1 VSNAGLQA
9 HIQLSRGAFTLDV
22 DLTVPAGQIVSVLG
36 PNGAGKSTLLAVLAG
51 LLPIRAGRV
60 QLGEQILDDPATSI
74 FRRPERRPIG
84 VVFQDYRLFPHQ
96 SVLENVAFGARA
108 RGVSKAVARTRAR
121 SWLDRLDLTQFAD
134 RRPGALSGGQ
144 AQRVALARALASE
157 PAMLLLDE
165 PLAALDARSRREVQR
180 TLRTHLRDFAGP
192 VLMVTHDPVDA
203 LLLADRLVV
212 VEDGRI
218 RQDDSPEAV
227 STRPASAYV
236 AQLLDLN
243 LYRGAV
249 RDGRFE
255 IDDGGGA
262 LVVAAT
268 DDSDSAL
275 AVVRPSAITVH
286 RERPLD
292 SSARNVWP
300 VVVRSLTRLPDR
312 VRVEVDGKPSAIVD
326 VTAAAVEELGLGEGA
341 PAWLSAKA
349 TDIHSWSDTGP
360 AE

>member
-1 VSNAGLQA
+1 MSAAELQA
-9 HIQLSRGAFTLDV
+9 RIQLSRGPFTLDV
-22 DLTVPAGQIVSVLG
+22 DLTVPAGQIVSILG

-51 LLPIRAGRV
+51 LLPIREGRV
-60 QLGEQILDDPATSI
+60 QLDEQVLDDPAASI

-108 RGVSKAVARTRAR
+108 RGVSKSIARTRAR
-121 SWLDRLDLTQFAD
+121 EWLEKLDLSQFAD

-144 AQRVALARALASE
+144 AQRVALARALATE

-180 TLRTHLRDFAGP
+180 TLATYLREFAGP

-218 RQDDSPEAV
+218 RQDASPETV

-243 LYRGAV
+243 LYRGTV
-249 RDGRFE
+249 QNGRFE
-255 IDDGGGA
+255 IDDGGGTLIVTA
-262 LVVAAT
+262 I
-268 DDSDSAL
+268 DDSDSTL

-292 SSARNVWP
+292 SSARNIWP
-300 VVVRSLTRLPDR
+300 VIVRSLTRLPDR
-312 VRVEVDGKPSAIVD
+312 VRVEVDGRPSAIVD
-326 VTAAAVEELGLGEGA
+326 VTAAAVEELGLTEGA

-349 TDIHSWSDTGP
+349 TDIHSWSETSR
-360 AE
+360 

>member
-1 VSNAGLQA
+1 MMLQA
-9 HIQLSRGAFTLDV
+9 RIQLSRGSFTLDI

-51 LLPIRAGRV
+51 LLPIREGRV
-60 QLGEQILDDPATSI
+60 QLGEQVLDDPAASV

-96 SVLENVAFGARA
+96 NVLENVAFGARA
-108 RGVSKAVARTRAR
+108 RGVPKSEARARAR
-121 SWLDRLDLTQFAD
+121 SWLDRLDLAEFAD

-144 AQRVALARALASE
+144 AQRVALARALATE

-180 TLRTHLRDFAGP
+180 TLLTHLRDFDGP

-212 VEDGRI
+212 VENGRV
-218 RQDDSPEAV
+218 RQDASPEVV

-243 LYRGAV
+243 LYRGTV
-249 RDGRFE
+249 QDGRFE
-255 IDDGGGA
+255 LDDGAGT
-262 LVVAAT
+262 LIVVAME
-268 DDSDSAL
+268 DSDSAL

-286 RERPLD
+286 RERPHE
-292 SSARNVWP
+292 SSARNIWP

-312 VRVEVDGKPSAIVD
+312 VRMEVDGRPNAIVD
-326 VTAAAVEELGLGEGA
+326 VTAAAVEDLGLIEGA

-349 TDIHSWSDTGP
+349 TDIHSWSETR
-360 AE
+360 

>member
-1 VSNAGLQA
+1 VTSGLQA
-9 HIQLSRGAFTLDV
+9 RIQLSRGAFILDV
-22 DLTVPAGQIVSVLG
+22 DLNVSAGQIVSVLG
-36 PNGAGKSTLLAVLAG
+36 PNGAGKSTLLDVLAG
-51 LLPIRAGRV
+51 LLPIREGRV
-60 QLGEQILDDPATSI
+60 QLGEQVLDDPSASV

-96 SVLENVAFGARA
+96 SVLENIAFGARA
-108 RGVSKAVARTRAR
+108 RGASKAEARARAR
-121 SWLDRLDLTQFAD
+121 SWLERLDLARFAD

-144 AQRVALARALASE
+144 AQRVALARALATE

-165 PLAALDARSRREVQR
+165 PLAALDAGSRREVQR
-180 TLRTHLRDFAGP
+180 TLRTHLLNFAGP

-212 VEDGRI
+212 VENGRI
-218 RQDDSPEAV
+218 RQDASPEVV

-243 LYRGAV
+243 LYRGTV
-249 RDGRFE
+249 QDGRFE
-255 IDDGGGA
+255 IADGGGT
-262 LVVAAT
+262 LIVAAT
-268 DDSDSAL
+268 NHSDSAL
-275 AVVRPSAITVH
+275 AVVRPSAITIH

-300 VVVRSLTRLPDR
+300 VIVRALTRLPDR
-312 VRVEVDGKPSAIVD
+312 VRVEVDGKPNAIVD
-326 VTAAAVEELGLGEGA
+326 VTAAAVAELGLAEGA

-349 TDIHSWSDTGP
+349 TDIHSWSGTGFDR
-360 AE
+360 